1 MKIIGI
7 DANALTRPNPTGV
20 ERYVHHLLSA
30 MMQVPLQADERV
42 VLYARSLPPK
52 ETIAYLPNGWS
63 WKLLPFFL
71 PKGWTHLRLG
81 AELRLHP
88 PSVFFMPAH
97 EIPMIAPKKLP
108 IVTTI
113 HDVVFHHVPNAYDP
127 SSKQRQELAAQH
139 AIRKAEVLTVPSNA
153 TRDDLINEY
162 HVAAD
167 RIVVTPLASTIPV
180 IDESADDI
188 LRRAQIIDGQYV
200 LYIGRIEKKKNVEQ
214 LVRAFALLKRSLGS
228 THPLKLVLAG
238 TDGFGAENVRRA
250 IDEEKMTDDVRMVGY
265 VSDRDAS
272 LLLQHALC
280 FAFPSKGEGFGIPI
294 LEAMEHGTPVI
305 ASYIPAL
312 AEVAGGAAVLV
323 SPNDI
328 AALAN
333 AIRLLMTDEKL
344 RNEYRAKGKA
354 RAAEFSW
361 DRCAATT
368 FDALRAAV

>member
-7 DANALTRPNPTGV
+7 DA
-20 ERYVHHLLSA
+20 HLLLRTKKDGVPRYA
-30 MMQVPLQADERV
+30 QKLIEGMMCQPLFEGERIILYGHQAQPKDL
-42 VLYARSLPPK
+42 VLA
-52 ETIAYLPNGWS
+52 NGWS
-63 WKLLPFFL
+63 WKVLHWPI
-71 PKGWTHLRLG
+71 PRGWTHGRLSL
-81 AELRLHP
+81 EM
-88 PSVFFMPAH
+88 FFHAPDVLFVPGH
-97 EIPMIAPKKLP
+97 EVPTFVSKKTKV
-108 IVTTI
+108 VTTL
-113 HDVVFHHVPNAYDP
+113 HDIVFKTVRESYEP
-127 SSKQRQELAAQH
+127 SSRQRQDLAVRRALSRAQK
-139 AIRKAEVLTVPSNA
+139 ILTPSEA
-153 TRDDLINEY
+153 TKKDLIDEY
-162 HVAAD
+162 HVASD
-167 RIVVTPLASTIPV
+167 RITVTPLAPTIPV
-180 IDESADDI
+180 IDEPADDL

-250 IDEEKMTDDVRMVGY
+250 IEEEKMADDVRMVGY
-265 VSDRDAS
+265 VSDHDAS

-280 FAFPSKGEGFGIPI
+280 FTFPSKGEGFGIPI

-305 ASYIPAL
+305 ASYITAL

-328 AALAN
+328 AALAS

-344 RNEYRAKGKA
+344 RDEYRIKGKA

-361 DRCAATT
+361 ERCATTT
-368 FDALRAAV
+368 FDALRAAI